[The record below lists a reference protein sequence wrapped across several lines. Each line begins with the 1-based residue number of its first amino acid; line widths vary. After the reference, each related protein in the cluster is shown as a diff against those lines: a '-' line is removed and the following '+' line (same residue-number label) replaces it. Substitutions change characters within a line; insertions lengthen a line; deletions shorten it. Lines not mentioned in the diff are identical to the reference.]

1 MAESG
6 GEEAHLL
13 LLIIEAQMNAI
24 KALIERMGQAPGEF
38 VVEGSTQ
45 RTRWEHITQGI
56 YDENNSKPL
65 IFTQEEIDAYL
76 AGLSKIIRTQIE
88 EQICIEILNPL
99 RPDRGEQLELF
110 PAQSAYPPG
119 SIRSMTAGNSLTH
132 QEITREALKILED
145 ELYKNHKPKKLIL

>member
-6 GEEAHLL
+6 GEEAYLL

-76 AGLSKIIRTQIE
+76 AALSKIIRTQIE
-88 EQICIEILNPL
+88 EQICIEVLNPL

-110 PAQSAYPPG
+110 PAQSAYPP
-119 SIRSMTAGNSLTH
+119 MQAKPLT
-132 QEITREALKILED
+132 QQDITREALKILEQ
-145 ELYKNHKPKKLIL
+145 EMYKNHKPKKLIL

>member
-1 MAESG
+1 
-6 GEEAHLL
+6 
-13 LLIIEAQMNAI
+13 MNAI

-76 AGLSKIIRTQIE
+76 SALSKIIRAQLE
-88 EQICIEILNPL
+88 EQICIELLNPL
-99 RPDRGEQLELF
+99 RPDRGEQLDLF

-119 SIRSMTAGNSLTH
+119 VKMRLQTAGKPLD
-132 QEITREALKILED
+132 ALKILEQ
-145 ELYKNHKPKKLIL
+145 EMYKNNKPKKLIL

>member
-6 GEEAHLL
+6 GEKAHLL

-76 AGLSKIIRTQIE
+76 AALSKIIRTQIE

-99 RPDRGEQLELF
+99 RPDTPQQMELF
-110 PAQSAYPPG
+110 PAQSGYPPG
-119 SIRSMTAGNSLTH
+119 EKPITAK
-132 QEITREALKILED
+132 QITADALKILED
-145 ELYKNHKPKKLIL
+145 ELYKNYKPKKLIL

>member
-13 LLIIEAQMNAI
+13 LLIIEAQMNVIA
-24 KALIERMGQAPGEF
+24 ALIERMGQAPGEF
-38 VVEGSTQ
+38 AIEGSS
-45 RTRWEHITQGI
+45 RNTRWAHITDCI
-56 YDENNSKPL
+56 YEESKTRPCV
-65 IFTQEEIDAYL
+65 FTQEEIDAYL
-76 AGLSKIIRTQIE
+76 TGLGKVVRAQIE

-119 SIRSMTAGNSLTH
+119 GKPLTIKQITAD
-132 QEITREALKILED
+132 ALKILED
-145 ELYKNHKPKKLIL
+145 ELYKNSKPEKLIL

>member
-1 MAESG
+1 
-6 GEEAHLL
+6 
-13 LLIIEAQMNAI
+13 MNAI

-76 AGLSKIIRTQIE
+76 AALSKIIRTQIE

-110 PAQSAYPPG
+110 PAQSGYPPG
-119 SIRSMTAGNSLTH
+119 HAQKLT
-132 QEITREALKILED
+132 QKEITKQALKILEQ
-145 ELYKNHKPKKLIL
+145 EMYKNNKPKKLIL

>member
-13 LLIIEAQMNAI
+13 LLIIEAQMNVIA
-24 KALIERMGQAPGEF
+24 ALIERMGQAPGEF
-38 VVEGSTQ
+38 AIEGSS
-45 RTRWEHITQGI
+45 RGTRWAHITDCI
-56 YDENNSKPL
+56 YEESKTRPCV
-65 IFTQEEIDAYL
+65 FTQDEIDAYL
-76 AGLSKIIRTQIE
+76 TGLGKVVRRQIE

-119 SIRSMTAGNSLTH
+119 GKPLTP
-132 QEITREALKILED
+132 QEITKQALKILDNQMYEN
-145 ELYKNHKPKKLIL
+145 LKVKKLIL